1 MRIDK
6 FFSVTKER
14 SCVLGISFD
23 MSKSPQKQP
32 RQFVQFYIQVLVW
45 EFSFL
50 LAWDQEATE

>member
-1 MRIDK
+1 MKIDK
-6 FFSVTKER
+6 VFSVKKER

-32 RQFVQFYIQVLVW
+32 RQFIQFYVQILFW

-50 LAWDQEATE
+50 FAWYQEANK